1 MKSSSPQKKTK
12 KMQGPMKFVK
22 TTSKRKSVS
31 KIRKPKRESKYQIS
45 ARVQKTIAESKKNN
59 SKKVTKK
66 VVKKSLVKNKPLVST
81 LLKGQERL
89 EKHLAQSGLT
99 SRREAK
105 EIIKKG
111 FVTVNGKKVREP
123 GFGILPTD
131 EIVIKKGIQEKKE
144 TILFYKPRGV
154 ETSKTDPDNIDIH
167 DKFPRFAHLNPV
179 GRLDKDTEG
188 LILLSNDGVLTK
200 LVTGEQSVVEKE
212 YRVTVR
218 EDVFPVLLK
227 KMENGIVLDGT
238 PTKPCVTKKI
248 SNREYTITLTEG
260 RKHQVRRMAN
270 ACNLTITKL
279 VRIRIGD
286 FSIGKMLAGNS
297 KPVTQAQIDALKNTS
312 L

>member
-1 MKSSSPQKKTK
+1 
-12 KMQGPMKFVK
+12 MQGPMKFVK

-31 KIRKPKRESKYQIS
+31 KIRKPKRESKFQIS

-66 VVKKSLVKNKPLVST
+66 VIKKSPAKNKPLVST

-131 EIVIKKGIQEKKE
+131 EIVIKKGVQENKE
-144 TILFYKPRGV
+144 TILFYKPRGI
-154 ETSKTDPDNIDIH
+154 ETSKTDPNNIDIH
-167 DKFPRFAHLNPV
+167 DKFPQFAHLNPI

-188 LILLSNDGVLTK
+188 LILLSNDGVLAKT
-200 LVTGEQSVVEKE
+200 VTGENSTIEKE
-212 YRVTVR
+212 YRVTIR
-218 EDVFPVLLK
+218 EDVMPVLLK
-227 KMENGIVLDGT
+227 KMEDGIVLDGV
-238 PTKPCVTKKI
+238 PTKPCITQKV
-248 SNREYTITLTEG
+248 SSREYTITLTEG

-270 ACNLTITKL
+270 ACKFTVTRL
-279 VRIRIGD
+279 VRIRIGNLT
-286 FSIGKMLAGNS
+286 IGKMTAGNFKFLS
-297 KPVTQAQIDALKNTS
+297 PEQVIQFKK
-312 L
+312 

>member
-1 MKSSSPQKKTK
+1 
-12 KMQGPMKFVK
+12 MQGPMKFVK

-31 KIRKPKRESKYQIS
+31 KIRKPKRESKFQIS

-66 VVKKSLVKNKPLVST
+66 VIKKSPAKNKPLVST

-131 EIVIKKGIQEKKE
+131 EIVIKKRVQENKE
-144 TILFYKPRGV
+144 TILFYKPRGI
-154 ETSKTDPDNIDIH
+154 ETSKTDPNNIDIH
-167 DKFPRFAHLNPV
+167 DKFPQFAHLNPI

-188 LILLSNDGVLTK
+188 LILLSNDGVLAKT
-200 LVTGEQSVVEKE
+200 VTGENSTIEKE
-212 YRVTVR
+212 YRVTIR
-218 EDVFPVLLK
+218 EDVMPVLLK
-227 KMENGIVLDGT
+227 KMEDGIVLDGV
-238 PTKPCVTKKI
+238 PTKPCITQKV
-248 SNREYTITLTEG
+248 SSREYTITLTEG

-270 ACNLTITKL
+270 ACKFTVTRL
-279 VRIRIGD
+279 VRIRIGNLT
-286 FSIGKMLAGNS
+286 IGKMTAGNFKFLS
-297 KPVTQAQIDALKNTS
+297 PEQVIQFKK
-312 L
+312 